1 MTDST
6 LTAAPVAA
14 PGPATIAQLAQSLPG
29 FTRGARWF
37 WWIAAFS
44 AINVGMILSHSNFNF
59 VIGLAFT
66 LLAHANFEPAAALV
80 IDALLVGGFFLVGL
94 KAQQGQL
101 WAFALGVA
109 VYLCDA
115 LVYVKYADWM
125 PVAIHAVALYYIGKA
140 FMDLQAAKKAT
151 GLR

>member
-6 LTAAPVAA
+6 LAATARTPANVAE
-14 PGPATIAQLAQSLPG
+14 LAQTIPG
-29 FTRGARWF
+29 FIRGTRWF
-37 WWIAAFS
+37 WWIAGFS
-44 AINVGMILSHSNFNF
+44 AINVAMILSHSSVNF

-66 LLAHANFEPAAALV
+66 LLAHANLEPTIALAV
-80 IDALLVGGFFLVGL
+80 DALLVGGFFFVGL

-101 WAFALGVA
+101 WAFAVGVA

-125 PVAIHAVALYYIGKA
+125 PVAIHAVALYYIGTA
-140 FMDLQAAKKAT
+140 FLSLQAAKKSA
-151 GLR
+151 GL

>member
-6 LTAAPVAA
+6 LNAPRTPANVAE
-14 PGPATIAQLAQSLPG
+14 LAQSIPG
-29 FTRGARWF
+29 FVRGARWF

-44 AINVGMILSHSNFNF
+44 AVNVAMILSHSNVNF

-66 LLAHANFEPAAALV
+66 LLAHANFEPGVALAF
-80 IDALLVGGFFLVGL
+80 DALLVGGFFLVGL
-94 KAQQGQL
+94 QAQKGQL

-115 LVYVKYADWM
+115 LVYVKYSDWM
-125 PVAIHAVALYYIGKA
+125 PVAIHALALYYIGKS
-140 FMDLQAAKKAT
+140 FMDLQSAKKAA
-151 GLR
+151 GL

>member
-6 LTAAPVAA
+6 LDATPRTPANVAE
-14 PGPATIAQLAQSLPG
+14 LAQAIPG
-29 FTRGARWF
+29 FVRGARWF
-37 WWIAAFS
+37 WWIAGFS
-44 AINVGMILSHSNFNF
+44 AVNVAMILSHSSVNF

-66 LLAHANFEPAAALV
+66 LLAHANFEPAIALV

-101 WAFALGVA
+101 WAFAVGVV

-115 LVYVKYADWM
+115 LVYVKYGDWM
-125 PVAIHAVALYYIGKA
+125 PVIIHAVALYYIGKA
-140 FMDLQAAKKAT
+140 FMDLQAARKAA
-151 GLR
+151 GI